1 MYNKKYEE
9 RLATWSE
16 FRSSLEDSK
25 TPFLDVVEFY
35 ASAPKTRYAVDP
47 WGQSTWPDPW
57 QLLEENLYCEFS
69 VVLGMCFSLQLTDKF
84 SGSNFEI
91 HISTNRK
98 QSETHYLLVVD
109 KSTVVGYNGE
119 VVSHEELPDAL
130 HSQRVYHLQEQQ

>member
-91 HISTNRK
+91 HISTNNK
-98 QSETHYLLVVD
+98 KAETHYLLFVD
-109 KSTVVGYNGE
+109 DICVNYKDGVISKEN
-119 VVSHEELPDAL
+119 LPDAL
-130 HSQRVYHLQEQQ
+130 YSQSIYSMPVLQ

>member
-9 RLATWSE
+9 RLAIWSN
-16 FRSSLEDSK
+16 FRSSLEDSNS
-25 TPFLDVVEFY
+25 PFLDVVEFY
-35 ASAPKTRYAVDP
+35 ASAPKTRYTVDP

-91 HISTNRK
+91 HISTNNK
-98 QSETHYLLVVD
+98 TAETHYLLFVD
-109 KSTVVGYNGE
+109 DICVNYKDGVISKE
-119 VVSHEELPDAL
+119 DLPEAL
-130 HSQRVYHLQEQQ
+130 YSQSIYSMPVLQ

>member
-9 RLATWSE
+9 RLAIWSN
-16 FRSSLEDSK
+16 FRSSLEDSNS
-25 TPFLDVVEFY
+25 PFLDVVEFY
-35 ASAPKTRYAVDP
+35 ASAPKTRYTVDP

-91 HISTNRK
+91 HISTNNK
-98 QSETHYLLVVD
+98 TAEIHYLLFVD
-109 KSTVVGYNGE
+109 DICVNYKDGVISKE
-119 VVSHEELPDAL
+119 DLPDAL
-130 HSQRVYHLQEQQ
+130 YSQSIYSMPVLQ

>member
-9 RLATWSE
+9 RLAIWSN
-16 FRSSLEDSK
+16 FRSSLEDSNS
-25 TPFLDVVEFY
+25 PFLDVVEFY
-35 ASAPKTRYAVDP
+35 ASAPKTRYTVDP

-91 HISTNRK
+91 HISTNNK
-98 QSETHYLLVVD
+98 TAEINYLLFVD
-109 KSTVVGYNGE
+109 DICVNYKDGVISKE
-119 VVSHEELPDAL
+119 DLPEAL
-130 HSQRVYHLQEQQ
+130 YSQSIYSMPVLQ

>member
-16 FRSSLEDSK
+16 FRSSLEDSN
-25 TPFLDVVEFY
+25 TPFLDVVDFY

-91 HISTNRK
+91 HISTNNK
-98 QSETHYLLVVD
+98 KAETHYLLFVD
-109 KSTVVGYNGE
+109 DICVNYKDGVISKEN
-119 VVSHEELPDAL
+119 LPDAL
-130 HSQRVYHLQEQQ
+130 YSQSIYSMPVLQ

>member
-9 RLATWSE
+9 RLAAWSE

-91 HISTNRK
+91 HICTNNEK
-98 QSETHYLLVVD
+98 AETHYLLFVDNNVIGYDGGVVL
-109 KSTVVGYNGE
+109 K
-119 VVSHEELPDAL
+119 EEMPEAL
-130 HSQRVYHLQEQQ
+130 YSQMIYSMPGLQ

>member
-16 FRSSLEDSK
+16 FRSSLEDSN

-91 HISTNRK
+91 HISTNNK
-98 QSETHYLLVVD
+98 KAETHYLLFVD
-109 KSTVVGYNGE
+109 DICVNYKDGVISKEN
-119 VVSHEELPDAL
+119 LPDAL
-130 HSQRVYHLQEQQ
+130 YSQSIYSMPVLQ